1 MEHPEN
7 AEHLENAENA
17 EKEATRR
24 PGATFRRRATTAFRM
39 RGLRLRAGE
48 PGAFF
53 TVHLA
58 GEVRR
63 CPEGRSGADGSPDR
77 VGSARRRLRERVERI
92 LAERSA
98 LDPLGARDAAN
109 DGICA
114 WFAPA
119 PGPEVCGSVRL
130 RVGRGDRRTAEEH
143 HRFLARVE
151 RAGAETAL
159 RLDLLRDV
167 LADPDRRTAWW
178 IERHPDRLAEL
189 ETLHGVTGALRPS
202 RAAARDPL
210 HEEVTRFVDHLL
222 TDLRTPSQREVFLR
236 ALTAAPHTLGSDD
249 LRAVAGRWKPAGSP
263 VGGQGEDGGPAPP

>member
-1 MEHPEN
+1 MEE
-7 AEHLENAENA
+7 ETGEG
-17 EKEATRR
+17 TGR
-24 PGATFRRRATTAFRM
+24 PRSASRRRAVTSFRM

-63 CPEGRSGADGSPDR
+63 PPDGEPADPGAPDHT
-77 VGSARRRLRERVERI
+77 GSARRRLRERVERI
-92 LAERSA
+92 LAGRSA

-130 RVGRGDRRTAEEH
+130 RVRRRDRRAAEEH
-143 HRFLARVE
+143 HRFLAAVE
-151 RAGAETAL
+151 REGAEVAL

-178 IERHPDRLAEL
+178 IERHPDRLGDL
-189 ETLHGVTGALRPS
+189 EDLHGATGSLRP
-202 RAAARDPL
+202 RRVADRDPL
-210 HEEVTRFVDHLL
+210 HEEVARFVDHLL
-222 TDLRTPSQREVFLR
+222 TDLRTPPQREVFLR
-236 ALTAAPHTLGSDD
+236 ALTTALHTLGSED
-249 LRAVAGRWKPAGSP
+249 LRAVAGRWTPVGSP
-263 VGGQGEDGGPAPP
+263 AAGEREGGVPAPP